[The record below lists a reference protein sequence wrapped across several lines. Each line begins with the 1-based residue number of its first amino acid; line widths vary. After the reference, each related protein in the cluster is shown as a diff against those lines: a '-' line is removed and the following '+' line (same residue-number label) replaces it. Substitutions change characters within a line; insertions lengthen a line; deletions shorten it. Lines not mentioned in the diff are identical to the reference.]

1 MIRKFLFIVSLCV
14 ISSLVSSEATNQGL
28 VAHWL
33 ANRIAGQE
41 LLDQV
46 GGSHARV
53 IGEIATR
60 RFGQLEALLI
70 DRDQHRVVIPYD
82 RDLKSLP
89 RKAITVE
96 AWINIEKTVEWGG
109 LLGQRKVIEVGCLA
123 HVNPVL
129 VLG

>member
-46 GGSHARV
+46 GGGSHARV

-60 RFGQLEALLI
+60 RFG
-70 DRDQHRVVIPYD
+70 
-82 RDLKSLP
+82 
-89 RKAITVE
+89 
-96 AWINIEKTVEWGG
+96 
-109 LLGQRKVIEVGCLA
+109 
-123 HVNPVL
+123 
-129 VLG
+129 